1 MAGSEPRPPTALM
14 KESSILETRMKGHHG
29 APDKTLLK
37 EVVHRVVKAAHPEKI
52 ILFGSAARGEMGPHS
67 DLDILVVKKGVK
79 GRATTFAIYK
89 ALRGIT
95 TGIDVIVATPSDLR
109 KHGDSPSLI
118 FYPALREGK
127 VVYDAQASPS

>member
-1 MAGSEPRPPTALM
+1 MKRPPTALM
-14 KESSILETRMKGHHG
+14 NESGVLETRMKGHHG
-29 APDKTLLK
+29 APDKALLT
-37 EVVHRVVKAAHPEKI
+37 EIVHRVVEAAHPERI

-95 TGIDVIVATPSDLR
+95 TGIDVIVVTPSDLR

-118 FYPALREGK
+118 FHPALREGK
-127 VVYDAQASPS
+127 VVYDGQASPS